1 MNRILSYCLLFF
13 LCPIIALPLT
23 AQEDENEI
31 RTLFGNKSNGGYG
44 AVSIGF
50 TEINQIQAIT
60 IGGRGEWIIGHSLG
74 LGFYGSGF
82 MSDFV
87 KSSTDLSYNLVG
99 GHGGIILEPIFLPR
113 FPVHLSFPLKAGFGG
128 IAYAESQQPGFT
140 GNYDGYVKSTDYF
153 LIAEPGVEL
162 EFNLTRWLRLA
173 IGASYTVTSDVHF
186 KNTLDPIAN
195 DALKGISGGITIKF
209 GRF

>member
-1 MNRILSYCLLFF
+1 MNRMLRYSLLFS
-13 LCPIIALPLT
+13 LLPVVVMPMK

-44 AVSIGF
+44 GISIGY
-50 TEINQIQAIT
+50 TQINQIQSIT
-60 IGGRGEWIIGHSLG
+60 MGARGEWIIGHSLG

-87 KSSTDLSYNLVG
+87 KTGADQSYNLVG
-99 GHGGIILEPIFLPR
+99 GHGGIIIEPIFLPR
-113 FPVHLSFPLKAGFGG
+113 FPVHLSFPIMAGIGG
-128 IAYAESQQPGFT
+128 IGYSENQQTGIS
-140 GNYDGYVKSTDYF
+140 GNYDGYIKSTDYF

-173 IGASYTVTSDVHF
+173 MGVSSRMTSAIHF
-186 KNTLDPIAN
+186 KDTLAPIAN
-195 DALKGISGGITIKF
+195 DALKGISGGVTLKF